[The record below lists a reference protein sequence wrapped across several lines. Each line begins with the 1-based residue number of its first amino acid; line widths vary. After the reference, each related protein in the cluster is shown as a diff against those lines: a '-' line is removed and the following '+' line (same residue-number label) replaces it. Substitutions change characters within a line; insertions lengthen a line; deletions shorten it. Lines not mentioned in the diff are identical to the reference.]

1 MSLTLARLCGEWRLV
16 SENYEARKRKIRSSN
31 SDLSYSNRRLFVFQP
46 PIILSRNIAISSGK
60 YEARIAIFCI
70 FAAVDRFFPDFLE
83 SGKPLRKIGKPL
95 RKIENLKAV
104 TEIRNASKRAE
115 SR

>member
-1 MSLTLARLCGEWRLV
+1 MSLTLARLCREWRLV
-16 SENYEARKRKIRSSN
+16 SEIYGDRSGKYEACIVIIR
-31 SDLSYSNRRLFVFQP
+31 FQP

-60 YEARIAIFCI
+60 YKARIVIFRI

-83 SGKPLRKIGKPL
+83 SGKLLRKIRKPL

-104 TEIRNASKRAE
+104 TEIRNALKRVE

>member
-1 MSLTLARLCGEWRLV
+1 MLGIQYFGTYFREETFSCFLPQVLILP
-16 SENYEARKRKIRSSN
+16 
-31 SDLSYSNRRLFVFQP
+31 FQP

-60 YEARIAIFCI
+60 YKARIAIFCI